1 MKKVIVL
8 FGALLISAVSFA
20 QGAATSTAII
30 RLRAD
35 DWMDAK
41 TYIDQAYDELQEARA
56 EGREVKS
63 KIEAKFWYH
72 RALIYQR
79 MSVSNDPQFA
89 EFKEGALGV
98 AAESLEEL
106 FKVDDK
112 DTYTKEGKELYAF
125 VINGYLNRAFDKIEK
140 EEFISAKTDF
150 ERAYELKKNPLVGVV
165 DTTALYNASLMA
177 QYGEDYPEAIRLTRE
192 LIAMD
197 YLGSQSYV
205 VLSLLYKKMDDPE
218 GAIAAVR
225 EGREKYP
232 TDRDLLI
239 EEVNYFIGQGDD
251 QKATEA
257 LNLAVQADP
266 NNALLWNALGT
277 IQLKLGDEEAAMNA
291 LSKAIEVDDSLAE
304 AQYSMGVIWVEKAND
319 MVEKINAP
327 KVTDAQYK
335 KLKEEQK
342 GYFKKSLPYFER
354 ALILMPE
361 DVSTLEA
368 LKIVYYKLDMTD
380 KSMEMKRR
388 LDSL

>member
-56 EGREVKS
+56 EGRVVKA
-63 KIEAKFWYH
+63 KVEAKFWYN

-79 MSVSNDPQFA
+79 ISVSNDPQFA
-89 EFKEGALGV
+89 EYKSNALGV
-98 AAESLEEL
+98 AAEALEEL
-106 FKVDDK
+106 FKVDEK
-112 DTYTKEGKELYAF
+112 NTYTTEGKELYAYI
-125 VINGYLNRAFDKIEK
+125 VNGYLNRAFDQIDTEQ
-140 EEFISAKTDF
+140 FLAAKNDF
-150 ERAYELKKNPLVGVV
+150 VRAYELKKNPIIGDT
-165 DTTALYNASLMA
+165 DTTSLYNASLMA

-192 LIAMD
+192 LIEMD
-197 YLGSQSYV
+197 YLGAQSYV
-205 VLSLLYKKMDDPE
+205 VLSLLYKKMDDPD

-232 TDRDLLI
+232 SDRDLLI
-239 EEVNYFIGQGDD
+239 EEVNYFIGKGDD
-251 QKATEA
+251 QKATET

-277 IQLKLGDEEAAMNA
+277 IQLKLGDETAAMEA
-291 LSKAIEVDDSLAE
+291 LNKAVQLDDSLAE
-304 AQYSMGVIWVEKAND
+304 AQYSIGVIWVEKAND

-327 KVTDAQYK
+327 KVTDSEYK
-335 KLKEEQK
+335 KLKAEQR
-342 GYFKKSLPYFER
+342 GYFEKALPFFER
-354 ALILMPE
+354 ALVLMPE
-361 DVSTLEA
+361 DPLTLDA
-368 LKIVYYKLDMTD
+368 LKVVYYKLDMTE
-380 KSMEMKRR
+380 KSMEMKKR
-388 LDSL
+388 LDEL